1 MSKAVQLRK
10 LLESNEVPVL
20 APGSYDAVSALMV
33 ERAGFNAVYMT
44 GYGVS
49 ASLIGKP
56 DLGLISLKEMA
67 DQAYNIANTISV
79 PLIADADNGYGNE
92 LNMARTIELF
102 ERAGVAGIQVEDQVS
117 PKKCGHFSGKSV
129 VPFEE
134 AVQKVRAAVRARSNP
149 DTVIIART
157 DARAVIGIEEALKRC
172 RAFAEEGADV
182 LFFEAPESEEE
193 IRLVSRELK
202 GHILMAN
209 MVEGGR
215 TPLLPS
221 DELFKLGYKLIIYP
235 ITALL
240 SGVNAMQQ
248 SLANLKK
255 EGISTPD
262 NTTMTWPV
270 MSQYI
275 GLDDYK
281 QLSED
286 LISKKMTIL

>member
-1 MSKAVQLRK
+1 MFMSKAAQLRK
-10 LLESNEVPVL
+10 LLASNEAPVL
-20 APGSYDAVSALMV
+20 APGSYDPVSALMV

-49 ASLIGKP
+49 ASLIGRP

-102 ERAGVAGIQVEDQVS
+102 ERAGVAAIQIEDQVS
-117 PKKCGHFSGKSV
+117 PKKCGHFDNKAV
-129 VPFEE
+129 VPFDE
-134 AVQKVRAAVRARSNP
+134 AVKKVRAAVRARSNP

-182 LFFEAPESEEE
+182 LFFEAPQSEEE
-193 IRLVSRELK
+193 IRLVAEELK
-202 GHILMAN
+202 GHALLAN

-215 TPLLPS
+215 TPLMPS
-221 DELFKLGYKLIIYP
+221 DELFKLGYKVIIYP

-248 SLANLKK
+248 ALANLKEK
-255 EGISTPD
+255 GISTPE
-262 NTTMTWPV
+262 NTGMTWPI
-270 MSQYI
+270 MSQII
-275 GLDDYK
+275 GLDKYK
-281 QLSED
+281 ELSER
-286 LISKKMTIL
+286 LVSK